1 MSGNPS
7 SKGGRRPQYKRNK
20 NYIRKNEK
28 IRAREVRVI
37 GPSGKMVGVMDP
49 REALKLAKSAG
60 LDLVEISPNA
70 RPPVCRILDFGKY
83 KYELSKK
90 KKEGSKKTTSKLKE
104 VKFRVSTGKHD
115 YETKLRH
122 AEQFLAHGHK
132 VKLTVTFRGREMA
145 HVDLGADMINNA
157 VQDLSTMGSAD
168 KAPKLMGRRMSTLV
182 SPLPTNKQVLK
193 FSKEVVEEQELVDID
208 DHDDEDHEDDEEH
221 HEEEQDTNESGE
233 AQNN

>member
-7 SKGGRRPQYKRNK
+7 PKGKRPQFKRNK

-28 IRAREVRVI
+28 IRCREVRVI
-37 GPSGKMVGVMDP
+37 GPSGKMIGVMDP
-49 REALKLAKSAG
+49 REALKLAQGAD

-70 RPPVCRILDFGKY
+70 KPPVCRILDFGKY

-90 KKEGSKKTTSKLKE
+90 KKEGAKKITSKLKE
-104 VKFRVSTGKHD
+104 VKFRVSTGQHD

-145 HVDLGADMINNA
+145 HQNLGVEMIQNA
-157 VQDLSTMGSAD
+157 VQDLLTMGAAEKS
-168 KAPKLMGRRMSTLV
+168 PKLMGRRMSTLV
-182 SPLPTNKQVLK
+182 SPLPKHKQELK
-193 FSKEVVEEQELVDID
+193 FSKEVVEELVEID
-208 DHDDEDHEDDEEH
+208 DHDDEDEDDEEH
-221 HEEEQDTNESGE
+221 DDEEIHAELEEQEDD
-233 AQNN
+233 

>member
-7 SKGGRRPQYKRNK
+7 PKGKRPQFKRNK

-28 IRAREVRVI
+28 IRCREVRVI
-37 GPSGKMVGVMDP
+37 GPSGKMIGVMDP
-49 REALKLAKSAG
+49 REALKLAQGAD

-70 RPPVCRILDFGKY
+70 KPPVCRILDFGKY

-90 KKEGSKKTTSKLKE
+90 KKEGAKKITSKLKE
-104 VKFRVSTGKHD
+104 VKFRVSTGQHD

-145 HVDLGADMINNA
+145 HQNLGVEMIQNA
-157 VQDLSTMGSAD
+157 VQDLLTMGAAEKS
-168 KAPKLMGRRMSTLV
+168 PKLMGRRMSTLV
-182 SPLPTNKQVLK
+182 SPLPKHKQELK
-193 FSKEVVEEQELVDID
+193 FSKEVVEELVEID
-208 DHDDEDHEDDEEH
+208 DHDDDDEDDEEH
-221 HEEEQDTNESGE
+221 DDEEIHAELEEQEDD
-233 AQNN
+233 

>member
-7 SKGGRRPQYKRNK
+7 SKGKRPHFKRNK

-28 IRAREVRVI
+28 IRCREVRVI
-37 GPSGKMVGVMDP
+37 GPSGKMIGVMDP
-49 REALKLAKSAG
+49 REALKLAQGAG

-90 KKEGSKKTTSKLKE
+90 KKEGAKKTTSKLKE
-104 VKFRVSTGKHD
+104 VKFRVSTGQHD

-145 HVDLGADMINNA
+145 HQNLGVEMIQNA
-157 VQDLSTMGSAD
+157 VQDLLTMGTAD
-168 KAPKLMGRRMSTLV
+168 KSPKMMGRRMSTLV
-182 SPLPTNKQVLK
+182 SPLPKHKQELK
-193 FSKEVVEEQELVDID
+193 FSKEVVEELVEID
-208 DHDDEDHEDDEEH
+208 DHDYDDEEH
-221 HEEEQDTNESGE
+221 DEEDIQSELEEQQED
-233 AQNN
+233 

>member
-7 SKGGRRPQYKRNK
+7 PKGKRPQFKRNK

-28 IRAREVRVI
+28 IRCREVRVI
-37 GPSGKMVGVMDP
+37 GPSGKMIGVMDP
-49 REALKLAKSAG
+49 REALKLAQGAD

-70 RPPVCRILDFGKY
+70 KPPVCRILDFGKY

-90 KKEGSKKTTSKLKE
+90 KKEGAKKITSKLKE
-104 VKFRVSTGKHD
+104 VKFRVSTGQHD

-145 HVDLGADMINNA
+145 HQNLGVEMIQNA
-157 VQDLSTMGSAD
+157 VQDLLTMGAAEKS
-168 KAPKLMGRRMSTLV
+168 PKLMGRRMSTLV
-182 SPLPTNKQVLK
+182 SPLPKHKQELK
-193 FSKEVVEEQELVDID
+193 FSKEVVEELVEID
-208 DHDDEDHEDDEEH
+208 DHDDEDEDDEEH
-221 HEEEQDTNESGE
+221 DDEEIHAELEEQQDD
-233 AQNN
+233 

>member
-7 SKGGRRPQYKRNK
+7 PKGKRPQFKRNK

-28 IRAREVRVI
+28 IRCREVRVI
-37 GPSGKMVGVMDP
+37 GPSGKMIGVMDP
-49 REALKLAKSAG
+49 REALKLAQGAD

-70 RPPVCRILDFGKY
+70 KPPVCRILDFGKY

-90 KKEGSKKTTSKLKE
+90 KKEGAKKITSKLKE
-104 VKFRVSTGKHD
+104 VKFRVSTGQHD

-145 HVDLGADMINNA
+145 HQNLGVEMIQNA
-157 VQDLSTMGSAD
+157 VQDLLTMGAAEKS
-168 KAPKLMGRRMSTLV
+168 PKLMGRRMSTLV
-182 SPLPTNKQVLK
+182 SPLPKHKQELK
-193 FSKEVVEEQELVDID
+193 FSKEVVEELMEID
-208 DHDDEDHEDDEEH
+208 DHDDDDEDDEEH
-221 HEEEQDTNESGE
+221 DDEEIHAELEEQQDD
-233 AQNN
+233 

>member
-7 SKGGRRPQYKRNK
+7 PKGKRPQFKRNK

-28 IRAREVRVI
+28 IRCREVRVI
-37 GPSGKMVGVMDP
+37 GPSGKMIGVMDP
-49 REALKLAKSAG
+49 REALKLAQGAD

-70 RPPVCRILDFGKY
+70 KPPVCRILDFGKY

-90 KKEGSKKTTSKLKE
+90 KKEGAKKITSKLKE
-104 VKFRVSTGKHD
+104 VKFRVSTGQHD

-145 HVDLGADMINNA
+145 HQNLGVEMIQNA
-157 VQDLSTMGSAD
+157 VQDLLTMGAAEKS
-168 KAPKLMGRRMSTLV
+168 PKLMGRRMSTLV
-182 SPLPTNKQVLK
+182 SPLPKHKQELK
-193 FSKEVVEEQELVDID
+193 FSKEVVEELVEID
-208 DHDDEDHEDDEEH
+208 DHDDDDEDDEEH
-221 HEEEQDTNESGE
+221 DDEEIHAELEEQQDD
-233 AQNN
+233 

>member
-7 SKGGRRPQYKRNK
+7 SKGRRPQFKRNK

-28 IRAREVRVI
+28 IRCREVRVI
-37 GPSGKMVGVMDP
+37 GPSGKMIGVMDP
-49 REALKLAKSAG
+49 REALKLAQGAG

-70 RPPVCRILDFGKY
+70 KPPVCRILDFGKY

-90 KKEGSKKTTSKLKE
+90 KKEGAKKTTSKLKE
-104 VKFRVSTGKHD
+104 VKFRVSTGQHD

-145 HVDLGADMINNA
+145 HQGLGVEMIQNA
-157 VQDLSTMGSAD
+157 VQDLLTMGTAD
-168 KAPKLMGRRMSTLV
+168 KAPKMMGRRMSTLV
-182 SPLPTNKQVLK
+182 SPIPKHKQELK
-193 FSKEVVEEQELVDID
+193 FSKEVVEELVEIE
-208 DHDDEDHEDDEEH
+208 DHDDDDDEEH
-221 HEEEQDTNESGE
+221 DEEDIHTETEEEQES
-233 AQNN
+233 

>member
-7 SKGGRRPQYKRNK
+7 PKGKRPQFKRNK

-28 IRAREVRVI
+28 IRCREVRVI
-37 GPSGKMVGVMDP
+37 GPSGKMIGVMDP
-49 REALKLAKSAG
+49 REALKLAQGAD

-70 RPPVCRILDFGKY
+70 KPPVCRILDFGKY

-90 KKEGSKKTTSKLKE
+90 KKEGAKKITSKLKE
-104 VKFRVSTGKHD
+104 VKFRVSTGQHD

-145 HVDLGADMINNA
+145 HQNLGVEMIQNA
-157 VQDLSTMGSAD
+157 VQDLLTMGAAEKS
-168 KAPKLMGRRMSTLV
+168 PKLMGRRMSTLV
-182 SPLPTNKQVLK
+182 SPLPKHKQELK
-193 FSKEVVEEQELVDID
+193 FSKEVVEELVEID
-208 DHDDEDHEDDEEH
+208 DHDDDEDDEEH
-221 HEEEQDTNESGE
+221 DDEEIHAELEEQQDD
-233 AQNN
+233 